1 MDMSQPILI
10 AEGIEKTYLSRD
22 GELKALKDI
31 SLQIFA
37 GEFVSLVGPSGC
49 GKTTLLRILGGL
61 LQAENGMIRID
72 SQALTQPRQEIGFVF
87 QNPTLMPWR
96 TVLRNVTLPLE
107 VRGENGDEHKKR
119 AMELL
124 DLVGLLG
131 FENSYPHELSGGM
144 QQRVAIAR
152 ALVYDPSILLMDEPF
167 GSLDA
172 ITRSQMNLE
181 LLRIWQATG
190 KTIVMVTHNIGEAI
204 FLADRVLIMSARPG
218 HIQAAVP
225 VDLPRPRHPDMFYSE
240 EFATLSHRIR
250 DMMGLRDNS
259 VQTPIYAGE

>member
-1 MDMSQPILI
+1 MSQPVLI
-10 AEGIEKTYLSRD
+10 AEGIEKIYLSRD

-31 SLQIFA
+31 SFQIFE

-49 GKTTLLRILGGL
+49 GKTTLLRIMGGL
-61 LQAENGMIRID
+61 LQPEKGAVRID
-72 SQALTQPRQEIGFVF
+72 RQVLTQPRQEIGFVF
-87 QNPTLMPWR
+87 QSPTLMPWR

-107 VRGENGDEHKKR
+107 VQGKDGDESRDR
-119 AMELL
+119 AMDLL
-124 DLVGLLG
+124 GLVGLLG

-181 LLRIWQATG
+181 LLRIWRATG
-190 KTIVMVTHNIGEAI
+190 KTIVMVTHNIQEAI

-218 HIQAAVP
+218 HIQATVP
-225 VDLPRPRHPDMFYSE
+225 IDLPRPRHPDMFYSE
-240 EFATLSHRIR
+240 EFAALSHRIR
-250 DMMGLRDNS
+250 DAMGLRGNS
-259 VQTPIYAGE
+259 V

>member
-1 MDMSQPILI
+1 MSRPILG
-10 AEGIEKTYLSRD
+10 AEGIEKTYLSREGD
-22 GELKALKDI
+22 VRALRDI
-31 SLQIFA
+31 SLQVLA

-61 LQAENGMIRID
+61 LETDSGVVRID
-72 SQALTQPRQEIGFVF
+72 GQILTQPRREIGFIF

-96 TVLRNVTLPLE
+96 TVLKNVTLPLE
-107 VRGENGDEHKKR
+107 VRGINADANNKR

-124 DLVGLLG
+124 GLVGLLG

-152 ALVYDPSILLMDEPF
+152 ALVYEPSILLMDEPF

-172 ITRSQMNLE
+172 ITRNQMNLE
-181 LLRIWQATG
+181 LLRIWRATG
-190 KTIVMVTHNIGEAI
+190 KTILMVTHTIQEAI

-218 HIQAAVP
+218 HIRAAVP
-225 VDLPRPRHPDMFYSE
+225 IALPRPRSTDVFYNE
-240 EFATLSHRIR
+240 EFTTLYHRVR
-250 DMMGLRDNS
+250 DMISPG
-259 VQTPIYAGE
+259 

>member
-1 MDMSQPILI
+1 MSKPILI

-31 SLQIFA
+31 SFQILA

-49 GKTTLLRILGGL
+49 GKTTLLRIVGGL
-61 LQAENGMIRID
+61 LEPEKGVVRID
-72 SQALTQPRQEIGFVF
+72 GQVLTQPHQEIGFVF

-96 TVLRNVTLPLE
+96 TVLKNVGLPLE
-107 VRGENGDEHKKR
+107 VRGKNGDGHNRR

-124 DLVGLLG
+124 GLVGLLG
-131 FENSYPHELSGGM
+131 FENVYPHELSGGM

-152 ALVYDPSILLMDEPF
+152 ALAYDPSILLMDEPF

-181 LLRIWQATG
+181 LLRIWRATG
-190 KTIVMVTHNIGEAI
+190 KTIVMVTHNIQEAI

-218 HIQAAVP
+218 HIRAIMP
-225 VDLPRPRHPDMFYSE
+225 VDLPRPRHPDMLYTE
-240 EFATLSHRIR
+240 DFATLSHRIR
-250 DMMGLRDNS
+250 DMISPN
-259 VQTPIYAGE
+259 